1 MIKILTYI
9 GIIISAIGLDILFV
23 INPKVTMYIIA
34 ILLGVAVISYI
45 ALIVTEKK

>member
-34 ILLGVAVISYI
+34 ILLSITVIAF
-45 ALIVTEKK
+45 ALILVTEKK